1 MNFNLISPSSN
12 GNDYSINFKDP
23 IKIGANSKLELNWA
37 EFQRKG
43 EIVLEEDE
51 TIDITCDNNLPTH
64 LPGTPATANE
74 ILLQVSIPRGKYE
87 LTEFQ
92 DLIETSVDNA
102 LALAANKELG
112 RYKAASV
119 ENNNNGYGSG
129 LQEDGKLG
137 LVLDISDYSTFAFD
151 GTNEHDGT
159 QTTSG
164 GDVVSYTTANN
175 TGTYDNYANSD
186 VHFDF
191 YRANCPKD
199 QSVQNSFAHFRS
211 INRIDAQ
218 TGKIFFGLIGK
229 EYTDGIGGAPPTRTN
244 GNNPPVLVNG
254 VPTAFVGVD
263 CGDATGDLTIFIA
276 QNAAGNTI
284 DTWVDQNQQI
294 TGMHPIQ
301 RIPVATFN
309 TSQAYDLLF
318 GTEIDNTTPTPSIRW
333 KIANYQD
340 GSYQELYDSQPNR
353 RNLPFKLL
361 VGDTTTYNTAVALNS
376 QIPFGLQVSATNA
389 DEGWHDVS
397 FTEYDKSK
405 DGTSNAEPLSIVRN
419 YKIVL
424 SQTLADIFST
434 VQIVENLYPNGCQDA
449 ATVIDTNLDVN
460 WKSQNYSIFINL
472 PTNNYKNV
480 AEKKDGGFKKSILGN
495 IPAPFT
501 TGAINTKQGADT
513 GDVVSTYQPY
523 NPIVSDLKNNEIQ
536 TNSLEIKIVDMLTE
550 KPATEINRS
559 IVNFT
564 IREN

>member
-12 GNDYSINFKDP
+12 GNEYTINFKDP

-37 EFQRKG
+37 EFMRKG
-43 EIVLEEDE
+43 EIIIEDDQ

-64 LPGTPATANE
+64 IPGTPATANSFV
-74 ILLQVSIPRGKYE
+74 LQVGIPRGKYE

-92 DLIETSVDNA
+92 DLIEQLTNQEI
-102 LALAANKELG
+102 NNKKELLN
-112 RYKAASV
+112 YKSATV
-119 ENNNNGYGSG
+119 DNNNGNFGSG
-129 LQEDGKLG
+129 LQDDGKIG
-137 LVLDISDYSTFAFD
+137 LVLETTTYGLFNFD
-151 GTNEHDGT
+151 GTNEHDG
-159 QTTSG
+159 QTATSG
-164 GDVVSYTTANN
+164 GNVVSYTTANN

-186 VHFDF
+186 THFDF
-191 YRANCPKD
+191 YRANCPKN
-199 QSVQNSFAHFRS
+199 QGEQNSFAHFKS

-229 EYTDGIGGAPPTRTN
+229 EYTDGIGGAPPTRTH
-244 GNNPPVLVNG
+244 GNNPPVLHNG
-254 VPTAFVGVD
+254 VPAAFVGVD
-263 CGDATGDLTIFIA
+263 CGDSTGDLVIYVA
-276 QNAAGNTI
+276 KNSGGNTI
-284 DTWVDQNQQI
+284 DTWNDQNQEI
-294 TGMHPIQ
+294 AGMHVVQ

-318 GTEIDNTTPTPSIRW
+318 GTEIDNTTASPSIRW
-333 KIANYQD
+333 KIANYQ
-340 GSYQELYDSQPNR
+340 GGAYNEIYDSKPNR
-353 RNLPFKLL
+353 MNLPFKLL
-361 VGDTTTYNTAVALNS
+361 VGDTTVYNNALALNS

-389 DEGWHDVS
+389 DEGWDDIS
-397 FTEYDKSK
+397 YTELDKTESGAS
-405 DGTSNAEPLSIVRN
+405 DAEPISIVRD
-419 YKIVL
+419 YKILL
-424 SQTLADIFST
+424 SQELADIFST
-434 VQIVENLYPNGCQDA
+434 VATVSNLYPNGCQDA
-449 ATVIDTNLDVN
+449 ATLIDTNLDVN

-513 GDVVSTYQPY
+513 GDVVATYQPY

-536 TNSLEIKIVDMLTE
+536 TNTLEIKIVDMLTE

-564 IREN
+564 IKEN